1 MRQALERLCT
11 CTAPSGFE
19 SPAADAAAEL
29 LRPLVDE
36 VSIDRMGNVLG
47 VRRSRTPNAPKLLL
61 DAHLDEIGLIVT
73 GHEKGFLRFASL
85 GGVDAR
91 MLPALEVTLLAPEGP
106 LPGVIDVLPPHV
118 LSPKDQEKH
127 LAEDKLLIDVGLSQ
141 EEAQRRVPPGTP
153 AVFAAPC
160 GMLGEHRLCGKALD
174 DRSCAA
180 IVIQV
185 MEQLRDEPLE
195 VNVAVLL
202 AAQEEVGC
210 RGAVT
215 GAYAVDPEAAI
226 AVDVTHGSTPD
237 APAHKTFPLNG
248 GAAIGVGP
256 NMTRRISDRLAGLAR
271 EREIPFSLEAMGG
284 HSGTDAWAI
293 QTSREGVATGVVSL
307 PLKHMHTPVEVMDL
321 RDAQALVR
329 LLCAWVETYG
339 KED

>member
-1 MRQALERLCT
+1 
-11 CTAPSGFE
+11 
-19 SPAADAAAEL
+19 
-29 LRPLVDE
+29 
-36 VSIDRMGNVLG
+36 MGNLIAL
-47 VRRSRTPNAPKLLL
+47 RRAGRPGAPTVML

-118 LSPKDQEKH
+118 LSPKDQEKP
-127 LAEDKLLIDVGLSQ
+127 LAEDKLFIDVGLSQ

-256 NMTRRISDRLAGLAR
+256 NMTRRISDRLGGPGPGAGDPLF
-271 EREIPFSLEAMGG
+271 PGG
-284 HSGTDAWAI
+284 HGWPQRDRRLGHPDKPGRRGHGSGVPSPEAYAHPGGGHGPAGRTGPGPAAVRLGGDL
-293 QTSREGVATGVVSL
+293 REGGLNHAG
-307 PLKHMHTPVEVMDL
+307 
-321 RDAQALVR
+321 
-329 LLCAWVETYG
+329 YG
-339 KED
+339 